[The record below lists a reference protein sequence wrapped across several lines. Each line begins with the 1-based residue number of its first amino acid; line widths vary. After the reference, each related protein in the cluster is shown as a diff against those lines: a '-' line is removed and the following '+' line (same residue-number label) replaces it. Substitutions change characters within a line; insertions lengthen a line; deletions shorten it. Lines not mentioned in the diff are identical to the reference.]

1 MLLLESRLIE
11 CQLLVDRNRHPE
23 EHELRSNMDA
33 ASPFLS
39 VLNTPNF
46 KLPTVHSL
54 FPRCPF
60 RQKANLARSSRVFR
74 EFPNSFLYLGHL
86 FKEFTIMMT
95 LKQED
100 PAIYDLIQ
108 EEADRQEYGIELI
121 ASENYTSKAV
131 MEAMGSVLTN
141 KYSEG
146 YIGKR
151 YYGGNQVIDKIEA
164 IAIERCKQLFG
175 CDHVNVQPLSGS
187 PANAA
192 VYFAV
197 LKPGDKVLGLK
208 LDHGGHLS
216 HGHPVNFSGMLYNFV
231 QYEVDKETGRID
243 MDKVREIALREKP
256 KMILAGFSAYSR
268 NLDWKRFKEI
278 ADEVGALTMADISHI
293 AGLIAGKAIESPV
306 PYFDIV
312 TTTTH
317 KTLRGPR
324 SAIIMCKDKMIQKM
338 VKGELKEVSLAKE
351 IDKGVFPGMQG
362 GPHDHITAGKAV
374 AFGEALKPEFQT
386 YAKNIIKNMQAM
398 ADELMKRGYKIISD
412 GTDNHLVVIDMTSKN
427 VSGKEA
433 EVALEKVGISTSRS
447 TIPFDP
453 RKPMDPSGL
462 RVGTA
467 AITTRG
473 FDENDSRKV
482 ADIMDRTIQNKDND
496 EALKAI
502 RQEIVD
508 LCKAHP
514 LYK

>member
-1 MLLLESRLIE
+1 
-11 CQLLVDRNRHPE
+11 
-23 EHELRSNMDA
+23 
-33 ASPFLS
+33 
-39 VLNTPNF
+39 
-46 KLPTVHSL
+46 
-54 FPRCPF
+54 
-60 RQKANLARSSRVFR
+60 
-74 EFPNSFLYLGHL
+74 
-86 FKEFTIMMT
+86 MMT

-121 ASENYTSKAV
+121 ASENYVSKAV

-146 YIGKR
+146 YVGKR
-151 YYGGNQVIDKIEA
+151 YYGGNQVIDKIEQLA
-164 IAIERCKQLFG
+164 IDRCKQLFG

-256 KMILAGFSAYSR
+256 KLILAGFSAYSR

-293 AGLIAGKAIESPV
+293 AGLVAGKQIESPV

-324 SAIIMCKDKMIQKM
+324 SAVIMCKDRMIKKM

-362 GPHDHITAGKAV
+362 GPHDHITAAKAV
-374 AFGEALKPEFQT
+374 AFGEALKPEFQD
-386 YAKNIIKNMQAM
+386 YAKNVILNAKAM
-398 ADELMKRGYKIISD
+398 ADELMKLGYKIVTG
-412 GTDNHLVVIDMTSKN
+412 GTDNHLMVVDMTSKG

-433 EVALEKVGISTSRS
+433 EVAMEKVGISSSRS
-447 TIPFDP
+447 TIPFDT
-453 RKPMDPSGL
+453 RKPFDPSGVRL
-462 RVGTA
+462 GTA
-467 AITTRG
+467 AITMRG
-473 FDENDSRKV
+473 FGEEDSREV
-482 ADIMDRTIQNKDND
+482 ARIIDRAIQAKDD
-496 EALKAI
+496 EAALSKI
-502 RQEIVD
+502 REEIIV
-508 LCKAHP
+508 LCKKHP